1 MLSDKPATGHETE
14 ARLLHIL
21 GEVRRRGH
29 RVTPQR
35 VAIIRNFLNRS
46 DHPSAEGI
54 YRALKPEFPMMALS
68 TVYATLKLLME
79 VGEAVD
85 VAPAAEHARFDPVT
99 GEHCHLI
106 CLRCGSIR
114 DLPFCPGAGDPQTA
128 EHVRAAGFVPTRE
141 MHEVFGLCA
150 VCRNGAS

>member
-1 MLSDKPATGHETE
+1 MLSDKPAAEHDTE
-14 ARLLHIL
+14 ARLLRIL
-21 GEVRRRGH
+21 GEIRRRGH

-46 DHPSAEGI
+46 DHPGAEGI
-54 YRALKPEFPMMALS
+54 YSALKTEFPMMALS
-68 TVYATLKLLME
+68 TVYATLELLME

-85 VAPAAEHARFDPVT
+85 VAPAAEQARFDPVT

-114 DLPFCPGAGDPQTA
+114 DLPFCPGAGDRQTA
-128 EHVRAAGFVPTRE
+128 EHMRDAGFVPARE

-150 VCRNGAS
+150 VCRNGPS